1 MSKFEA
7 YLQEKAK
14 QVADQIKKQVPLE
27 FSVKEQANRLDSLG
41 CISQLATVTVT
52 LSSMTANLNTLIVI
66 VNRMKTKS
74 DVREGKLVDEGASS
88 GVVGRE
94 IPFSPTLI
102 TFSSRR
108 LGNVSGNRRENRLE
122 VKLPKLDF
130 LLLMRLDLENG
141 GVNL

>member
-1 MSKFEA
+1 
-7 YLQEKAK
+7 
-14 QVADQIKKQVPLE
+14 
-27 FSVKEQANRLDSLG
+27 
-41 CISQLATVTVT
+41 
-52 LSSMTANLNTLIVI
+52 MTANLNTLIVI